1 MAKRRE
7 TFCETSFD
15 GVGPRKMMGEMGLS
29 WFIIGKNDGEISLS
43 GIFTLKVQHM
53 MVHMIDGYS
62 LVNMQ
67 KAMENHHFF
76 HRNVIHGPRMNRS

>member
-1 MAKRRE
+1 
-7 TFCETSFD
+7 
-15 GVGPRKMMGEMGLS
+15 MMGEMGLS
-29 WFIIGKNDGEISLS
+29 LEKNDGEISLS

-53 MVHMIDGYS
+53 MVHMIDGYP
-62 LVNMQ
+62 LINMQ